1 MGVLLPQS
9 LAVANPKMHIFNETQ
24 LSTFSH
30 FAVIL
35 TVKVAILAKWLQKMG
50 LCGIIYFMKIKRLEL
65 QNFRNYEHQVVEFQ
79 DGLNVLIGKNA
90 QGKTNLV
97 EAINFCCI
105 GKSHRTSRERE
116 LISFDKDKA
125 KIKVVCEKFAG
136 EKTVEILLSKTDK
149 KIIRING
156 MSILRIGELFGN
168 INAVFFSPDDL
179 KLVKESPL
187 DRRKFLDI
195 DLSQMSKVY
204 FYNLLRYE
212 KILAQRNKLL
222 KDCFD
227 KTVAKAGV
235 DVWNEQLAQVGAK
248 IIFARHNFACN
259 LNCIAHDL
267 HARLTDNAEDLQISY
282 TGIDG
287 FDVDDVYR
295 KLYAALNASIDKD
308 LALGYTTIGPHR
320 DDLKIMCNGIDLRS
334 FGSQGQQRTS
344 ALSLKLAELEIFKD
358 EIGEYPVL
366 ILDDVLSELD
376 DGRCN
381 KLLSNISNVQT
392 ILTGTSFS
400 YPFKAAHY
408 TINDGKIIT
417 PNN

>member
-1 MGVLLPQS
+1 
-9 LAVANPKMHIFNETQ
+9 
-24 LSTFSH
+24 
-30 FAVIL
+30 
-35 TVKVAILAKWLQKMG
+35 
-50 LCGIIYFMKIKRLEL
+50 MKIKRLEL
-65 QNFRNYEHQVVEFQ
+65 QNFRNYEHQIIEFS

-105 GKSHRTSRERE
+105 GKSHRTSKERE
-116 LISFDKDKA
+116 LINFDKEKA
-125 KIKVVCEKFAG
+125 KIKVVCEKLAG
-136 EKTVEILLSKTDK
+136 EKTVEILLSKTEK

-179 KLVKESPL
+179 KLVKESPT

-222 KDCFD
+222 KDSFD
-227 KTVAKAGV
+227 KTTAKNGL
-235 DVWNEQLAQVGAK
+235 DVWNEQLSQVGAK
-248 IIFARHNFACN
+248 IIFARHNFTCN
-259 LNCIAHDL
+259 LNAIAHDI
-267 HARLTDNAEDLQISY
+267 HSRLTDNAENLQITY
-282 TGIDG
+282 TGLDG
-287 FDVDDVYR
+287 TNVDDVYR
-295 KLYAALNASIDKD
+295 KLYASLEESTDKD
-308 LALGYTTIGPHR
+308 LSLGYTTVGPHR
-320 DDLKIMCNGIDLRS
+320 DDLKIVCNDIDLRS

-358 EIGEYPVL
+358 EIGEYPIL

-376 DGRCN
+376 DARCN

-392 ILTGTSFS
+392 ILTGTSF
-400 YPFKAAHY
+400 PFPYKTTKF
-408 TINDGKIIT
+408 TIQNGRIIQ
-417 PNN
+417 N